1 MNIIDDR
8 SKGKF
13 TEFQNLKP
21 GEVFEY
27 EDRFYMKTHLYNL
40 VAETIKYC
48 NAVDLKNGGAR
59 QFKVDYPIK
68 LINAEMI
75 IHDDEIEVKE

>member
-1 MNIIDDR
+1 MNIVDDR
-8 SKGKF
+8 TKGRF

-21 GEVFEY
+21 SEVFEFQ
-27 EDRFYMKTHLYNL
+27 DRFYMKTHLYNL

-59 QFKVDYPIK
+59 QFKDNDPIK

-75 IHDDEIEVKE
+75 IHDDKESGD